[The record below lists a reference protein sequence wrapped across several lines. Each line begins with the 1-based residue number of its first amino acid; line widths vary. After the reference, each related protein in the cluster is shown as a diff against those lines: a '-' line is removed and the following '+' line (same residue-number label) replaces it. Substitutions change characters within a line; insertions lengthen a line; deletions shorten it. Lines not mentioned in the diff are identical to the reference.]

1 MQNDLKI
8 LPKFMGDLHRL
19 EFFYCHHNDITELP
33 MLEGCD
39 ALQELHI
46 SNNFIKEMPAD
57 FCNNLPNLK
66 VLDLRDNK
74 IEKLPEEIA
83 MIQSLMRL
91 DLSNNSISS
100 VPTSLATLAHL
111 VSLQLEGNPIKSIRS
126 DIIKC
131 GTQRI
136 LKTLKERGGGDFK
149 TSQNAAKPTVPEN
162 QFPDQY
168 QMKRARILS
177 LGNKML
183 EEIPEDVFE
192 TAKDAEIQTV
202 DLSKNKLQCLP
213 EGLVKL
219 ETLLI
224 EMNVS
229 HNQMKA
235 IPSFISQFKH
245 IRYINLA
252 KNLLEDLPKEFGLL
266 ISVRELNIANNR

>member
-8 LPKFMGDLHRL
+8 LPKFMGDLRRL

-33 MLEGCD
+33 LLEGCD

-46 SNNFIKEMPAD
+46 SNNFIKEMPPD

-74 IEKLPEEIA
+74 IEKLPEEVA

-149 TSQNAAKPTVPEN
+149 APQAAAKPTISETVFPN
-162 QFPDQY
+162 QW

-183 EEIPEDVFE
+183 EEIPLEVFE
-192 TAKDAEIQTV
+192 QAKEAEIQTV
-202 DLSKNKLQCLP
+202 DMSKNKLQNLP
-213 EGLVKL
+213 EGLGELKTILVEL
-219 ETLLI
+219 
-224 EMNVS
+224 NAS
-229 HNQMKA
+229 HNQIKV
-235 IPSFISQFKH
+235 IPSFISQFQN

-252 KNLLEDLPKEFGLL
+252 KNFLEDLPKEFGLL
-266 ISVRELNIANNR
+266 VSVRELNIANNR